1 MNQRYTILDYTRI
14 IAAYLVV
21 LGHLLP
27 VSGNV
32 VKNFIYS
39 FHISLFFIVSGML
52 HKYNGRI
59 QLQKYIKTILI
70 PALFFYFGIGMLLSV
85 MGYFSLFGMD
95 YLSMYRIEQSN
106 DLFSSLCLSFW
117 CDLKKL
123 LMGDYGTNGPCWF
136 LYALLILKIYAD
148 ISLKNKKAL
157 FACLLLCPVLFVFSK
172 HIINPFSLGR
182 AMLAFPFFLCGYYCK
197 DYIIRFFDNLE
208 KKKGLVL
215 SIVFLAIS
223 LCCLYFNH
231 QPSYSALKFGI
242 LPFPINIICFY
253 LAGISGTLMVMSLCS
268 KWKNYKIVESVAN
281 SLITIVGVQALFF
294 KPFLGL
300 CSGKALNLGVYMIVA
315 VLLTLLCW
323 LVHLLLKR
331 AVPFMIGK

>member
-1 MNQRYTILDYTRI
+1 MNQRYAFLDYTRI

-27 VSGNV
+27 VSGNA
-32 VKNFIYS
+32 VKSFIYT
-39 FHISLFFIVSGML
+39 FHISLFFFVSGML
-52 HKYNGRI
+52 HKYNGHI
-59 QLQKYIKTILI
+59 QLQKYLKTILI

-95 YLSMYRIEQSN
+95 YLSMFGFEKTN
-106 DLFSSLCLSFW
+106 DLFISLCFSFW

-148 ISLKNKKAL
+148 ISLRNKKTL
-157 FACLLLCPVLFVFSK
+157 IVCLLLCPVLFVFSK
-172 HIINPFSLGR
+172 NIINPLSLGR

-197 DYIIRFFDNLE
+197 EKIIRFFDKLE
-208 KKKGLVL
+208 KKKGYVL
-215 SIVFLAIS
+215 SIVFLAIT

-231 QPSYSALKFGI
+231 QPSYSALDFGI
-242 LPFPINIICFY
+242 LPLPVNIFFFY
-253 LAGISGTLMVMSLCS
+253 LAGISGTFMVMSLCS
-268 KWKNYKIVESVAN
+268 KWGNFKIVESFAN

-300 CSGKALNLGVYMIVA
+300 CSGRVLNLGANLIVA
-315 VLLTLLCW
+315 VLFTLLCW
-323 LVHLLLKR
+323 LVHLILKR
-331 AVPFMIGK
+331 AVPFLIGK